1 MQESR
6 RDVNRCSAQTTVV
19 DTYLG
24 GSERTDVVGWAR
36 TNSPTT
42 HSFSAVM
49 ILHRVCRVVF
59 AIFPRDFFDVFFDVL
74 LLACVVSSFFA
85 GTPTGGTDAMT
96 VYQVGDDV
104 VPTPAPVPGPTPAP
118 EATPAPTPAPV
129 PGPEPTGEG
138 FEELGCAS
146 DPYLGSGAPRVRC
159 RADIEQGRERRA
171 WTSRVAWPQLNCRL
185 AT

>member
-1 MQESR
+1 
-6 RDVNRCSAQTTVV
+6 
-19 DTYLG
+19 
-24 GSERTDVVGWAR
+24 
-36 TNSPTT
+36 
-42 HSFSAVM
+42 
-49 ILHRVCRVVF
+49 
-59 AIFPRDFFDVFFDVL
+59 
-74 LLACVVSSFFA
+74 
-85 GTPTGGTDAMT
+85 MT

-159 RADIEQGRERRA
+159 RADMEKGRERRA
-171 WTSRVAWPQLNCRL
+171 WTSRVAWPKLNCRL